1 MKDTTHAT
9 PLDTIGM
16 GNPCIPYCAGYN
28 KRSGSGIGNTGADF
42 HSTDYWYGA
51 YPRQLFKNKKP

>member
-1 MKDTTHAT
+1 MKDTFHAT

-28 KRSGSGIGNTGADF
+28 KRSGSGIGNTGGDF
-42 HSTDYWYGA
+42 HRTDYWYGA
-51 YPRQLFKNKKP
+51 YPEQ